1 MPRVAF
7 GILASLLLASTLHGQ
22 GGRVE
27 TVARW
32 DFGVEEDVKGDR
44 WPDDWSRRTGTEYP
58 KYLAIGIYKRT
69 TTKKEIEEI
78 DKLRRLYSQW
88 SLAWD
93 TKQLPWN
100 ITPETTPREFDK
112 FVELTVINPFLE
124 FQMDGGAAEVA
135 SPYIAIENQSVYGI
149 SCHAFADCNS
159 QDFEGFATIRFY
171 DASKRFLFERSTP
184 SITGRESWK
193 ELSSLTQY
201 PYNPDVAYAQVSLQ
215 VRPRSARS
223 FRAVFG
229 FDSVRILRSPRL
241 SLKVDRPSRLYRQ
254 DESVV
259 VECKASG
266 MNYLQSTLD
275 IRLTDHDGK
284 TIGRVTKSLIPEDSG
299 IQPAGRLIQTGT
311 KSLVPAA
318 YWSGNCQWKLPKLEA
333 GFYEVRTQMDRSRT
347 DRFELIERFAVLSD
361 HSGDTVNMQVG
372 WSIPEDRQR
381 EKERLATSSLVDIL
395 REARVSRVKLPIWFD
410 SRDNTNED
418 FYTDRVDRIQ
428 GAGIAC
434 VGVIATPPESL
445 KSMYVRS
452 RAEDSGS
459 ALEET
464 MVTQT
469 LLEPVLQR
477 MSSRLLNFQLGWD
490 HEADFVAHTRF
501 QTALDSIRRMF
512 RRYSQE
518 AQLIASHN
526 PMAAWSST
534 PSIDR
539 WQLNCATLLTADE
552 LKTILLKSQAERSPE
567 LTPWFHIT
575 PLSSKLYSLR
585 TRVQDL
591 TERMLLLT
599 DPRFQSNTV
608 GWVYDPMT
616 SDVGMITEDGGP
628 REMFVPFRTLSA
640 STEGMQYLGK
650 LPNSQLGQN
659 AVLSSND
666 RCRLLIW
673 GPQPLHAK
681 LYLGKKISIRDVWGR
696 IIPYTTEES
705 RLGPVQS
712 FSVGDWPVIV
722 DGVDIYTARWR
733 MGLEVLTKQIDMVVG
748 KQEEILVQFANPF
761 PFPVSGSMQIVCSS
775 LVDDQPA
782 KSFRVDS
789 EGQEKISIPVK
800 VNPYANTGNSPMQII
815 VTLEGPEDQS
825 IIAIDENIQIGSN
838 EIEFDLRYTFTE
850 TNELLVEIEANN
862 RSGVLA
868 NFDCILQPSS
878 RTRERTQILQLK
890 DRTTRFFV
898 LPRAD
903 ELVGQTLLL
912 QCEQIGTNRVF
923 NMRTQVNRL

>member
-1 MPRVAF
+1 MPRLTI

-58 KYLAIGIYKRT
+58 KYLAIEIFKRT
-69 TTKKEIEEI
+69 TTKKEIDEI
-78 DKLRRLYSQW
+78 DKLRRLYAQW

-124 FQMDGGAAEVA
+124 FQMDGGAAEVV
-135 SPYIAIENQSVYGI
+135 SPYIAIDNQSVYGI
-149 SCHAFADCNS
+149 SCHAFADCHS
-159 QDFEGFATIRFY
+159 QDFDGFATIRFY
-171 DASKRFLFERSTP
+171 DSNKQFLFERSTP

-229 FDSVRILRSPRL
+229 FDSLRILMAPRL
-241 SLKVDRPSRLYRQ
+241 SLKVERPSRLYLQ

-275 IRLTDHDGK
+275 IRLTDHEGK
-284 TIGRVTKSLIPEDSG
+284 MLGRVTKSLIPEDSG
-299 IQPAGRLIQTGT
+299 IQPSGRLIQTGA
-311 KSLVPAA
+311 KALAPSA

-333 GFYEVRTQMDRSRT
+333 GFYEVRTQMDRSRI

-361 HSGDTVNMQVG
+361 HSRDTVNTQVG

-381 EKERLATSSLVDIL
+381 EKDRLDNSSIVDIL
-395 REARVSRVKLPIWFD
+395 REARVGRVKLPIWFD
-410 SRDNTNED
+410 SRENTNAD
-418 FYTDRVDRIQ
+418 FYTERVDRLQ
-428 GAGIAC
+428 GSGIAC

-445 KSMYVRS
+445 KSMFVRS

-459 ALEET
+459 ALEDT
-464 MVTQT
+464 IVTQT

-501 QTALDSIRRMF
+501 ETALDSLRRMF

-526 PMAAWSST
+526 PMAASSNT

-616 SDVGMITEDGGP
+616 PDVGVITEDGGP

-640 STEGMQYLGK
+640 STAGMQYLGK

-659 AVLSSND
+659 AVISSND
-666 RCRLLIW
+666 QCRLLIW

-696 IIPYTTEES
+696 TVPYTTEES

-712 FSVGDWPVIV
+712 FSVGDWPIIV

-789 EGQEKISIPVK
+789 EGQEKITIPVK

-815 VTLEGPEDQS
+815 VTVEGPEDQS
-825 IIAIDENIQIGSN
+825 IIAIDENIQIGNN

-850 TNELLVEIEANN
+850 TNELLVEIEASN
-862 RSGVLA
+862 RSGAPA